1 MIIDSKYKQLEEAL
15 LKEADM
21 LIEQAGS
28 QGEKALYELFKSALL
43 KKYKDSYDVEVSQG
57 KVKKETVDKSIDFLF
72 ADVCAR
78 FRSLPNIDEY
88 IKEDVISQA
97 QKALGSWKTMVIQ
110 MLKDKGI
117 TVV

>member
-1 MIIDSKYKQLEEAL
+1 MCFSIVLPFDIIGDTNLSPVKRCLSE
-15 LKEADM
+15 
-21 LIEQAGS
+21 S

-43 KKYKDSYDVEVSQG
+43 KKYKDSYDVEVLKG
-57 KVKKETVDKSIDFLF
+57 EVKKETVDKSIDFLF
-72 ADVCAR
+72 ADACAR
-78 FRSLPNIDEY
+78 FRSLPNIDEF

-97 QKALGSWKTMVIQ
+97 QKALGSWKTMVTQ